1 MTRSSIFFP
10 YWFPVHQQPWEV
22 CLAVVLKLDPNWLK
36 WPDTLLTTLRLITG
50 TNKGAWPLTL
60 MFMPGLIIVIVLS
73 PLCWLLPRS
82 LNLRPATSQWVV
94 LIATLLTFSSES
106 SVQLLWFGIVVAIA
120 FLVAFLPACLQLSKC
135 PSVQPAL
142 SFNLL
147 DDWWVRLNPE
157 PMKEII

>member
-22 CLAVVLKLDPNWLK
+22 CLAVVLKLDPDWLK
-36 WPDTLLTTLRLITG
+36 WSDTLLTTLRLITG
-50 TNKGAWPLTL
+50 TNKGGPLTL

-94 LIATLLTFSSES
+94 LLATLLTFSSES
-106 SVQLLWFGIVVAIA
+106 SVQLLWFGIVHLAPPRADYEQA
-120 FLVAFLPACLQLSKC
+120 FTGAN
-135 PSVQPAL
+135 
-142 SFNLL
+142 FNTEIVSGAPL
-147 DDWWVRLNPE
+147 RSPE
-157 PMKEII
+157 HIF

>member
-22 CLAVVLKLDPNWLK
+22 CIAVVLKLDPNWLK

-50 TNKGAWPLTL
+50 TNKGGPLTL

-73 PLCWLLPRS
+73 PLCWLLPR

-94 LIATLLTFSSES
+94 LLATLLTFFWIFCAAFVIWYS
-106 SVQLLWFGIVVAIA
+106 GGDC